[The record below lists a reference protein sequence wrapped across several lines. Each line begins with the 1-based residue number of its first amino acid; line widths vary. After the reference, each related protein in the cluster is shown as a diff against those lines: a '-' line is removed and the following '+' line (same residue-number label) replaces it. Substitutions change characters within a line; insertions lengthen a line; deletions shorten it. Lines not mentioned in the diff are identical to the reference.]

1 MEKELL
7 MVKQGRGLIHQELGR
22 RDKNRGKG
30 NDLQIEE
37 ARLELSWRKGEK
49 EGHRQAEMLV
59 ESCSC
64 SCWSLFSSGSRKL
77 QC

>member
-1 MEKELL
+1 

-22 RDKNRGKG
+22 DKNRGKG
-30 NDLQIEE
+30 NDFPIEE
-37 ARLELSWRKGEK
+37 ARLLELSWRKGEK
-49 EGHRQAEMLV
+49 GEHRQAEMLI